1 MDREEL
7 LKLIADINSPDN
19 LIRNF
24 SANIFLN
31 IKDDE
36 SVAFLYDAVKAA
48 NPYARAM
55 FIKLVASG
63 KKKGRKK
70 YLLGMMRDPDASI
83 RAEAAAV
90 VKKSAHMFS
99 ADDYISMLGSSCR
112 AARLTA
118 LEMLADNPEEKLTGE
133 IIASFLASPPKN
145 DELDLFESA
154 LKYICLHA
162 KSDPGAR
169 LKYAALVRES
179 FRTGRAEVLK
189 SALKYAHFL
198 ADEDALLEIYR
209 EFIFKRGENVDRAV
223 IESALNFSSAAALDF
238 LARFAA
244 DDSADGLERRKCL
257 VKLIDSGEPQH
268 ISNCL
273 ELIVRGS
280 DHALK
285 FFCWN
290 ALQNIDR
297 AKMTLILTGLINSA
311 KSAHDKIEYLTL
323 LSLLTVKNQRSAD
336 AALRMYSENSE
347 RRIKSAALE
356 LIGRNNFKGLLPE
369 DFLPGLARSLFTRD
383 FPGIKTAAIPL
394 LVKYLPQG
402 HLESLFAGC
411 SNDARDYTLFC
422 EAYIKRVRGRTFP
435 AADDG
440 GEYKFYKRVVK
451 SLFEYKDIDLIAAA
465 AALAPYKGLTDFI
478 HEYARS
484 VNLSRGGLY
493 SRIIQKIIVSSL
505 KSAPGAAKFFIENA
519 REEDLILYVNLLKE
533 TSSVD
538 ALKALANY
546 FFGADASGGSVGRR
560 QRLNGADGAAHSGPL
575 YYAVKDAVYF
585 ITKNNIDRVFE
596 ASRWPEFKNDDFIT
610 LMTGAFLSGLKE
622 AALPGDGGFGAGAGV
637 GRFTALYAKNTDLI
651 NFYKTISKKLGV
663 EDKFS
668 FYNILQKN
676 GGETALEIISEL
688 G

>member
-36 SVAFLYDAVKAA
+36 SIAFLYDAVKTA
-48 NPYARAM
+48 NSYAKAM

-70 YLLGMMRDPDASI
+70 YLLGMMRDPEASI

-90 VKKSAHMFS
+90 IKKSAHMFA

-118 LEMLADNPEEKLTGE
+118 LEMLAENPEEKLTGE
-133 IIASFLASPPKN
+133 LIASFLASPPKN

-162 KSDPGAR
+162 KSDAGAR
-169 LKYAALVRES
+169 LKYAALVMES

-198 ADEDALLEIYR
+198 SGEDALLEIYR
-209 EFIFKRGENVDRAV
+209 EFIFKRGENIDRAV
-223 IESALNFSSAAALDF
+223 IDSALNFSSAGAFDF

-244 DDSADGLERRKCL
+244 DDSADGLLRRKCL
-257 VKLIDSGEPQH
+257 VKLIDSGEPAH

-273 ELIVRGS
+273 ELIARGS

-311 KSAHDKIEYLTL
+311 KSAHDKLEYLTL

-336 AALRMYSENSE
+336 AALQIYAENSD
-347 RRIKSAALE
+347 RRIKAAALE

-369 DFLPGLARSLFTRD
+369 DFLPGLVRSIFTRD
-383 FPGIKTAAIPL
+383 FPDIKGAAIPL

-402 HLESLFAGC
+402 HMETLFAGC
-411 SNDARDYTLFC
+411 CNGARDYTLFC
-422 EAYIKRVRGRTFP
+422 EAYIKRARGRSFP
-435 AADDG
+435 AADDA
-440 GEYKFYKRVVK
+440 GEYKFYKRVIK

-465 AALAPYKGLTDFI
+465 AALATYKGLTDFI

-493 SRIIQKIIVSSL
+493 SRIIRKIIVSSL

-519 REEDLILYVNLLKE
+519 REDDLILYVNLLKE
-533 TSSVD
+533 TSSVE
-538 ALKALANY
+538 ALKAVANY
-546 FFGADASGGSVGRR
+546 FFGTDAGGGGRP
-560 QRLNGADGAAHSGPL
+560 QLNGAGENAHSGPL

-596 ASRWPEFKNDDFIT
+596 AARWPEFKNDNFIT

-622 AALPGDGGFGAGAGV
+622 AALPGDSGFGAGAGV
-637 GRFTALYAKNTDLI
+637 GRFTALYAKNPDLI

>member
-7 LKLIADINSPDN
+7 LKLIADINSPDS

-36 SVAFLYDAVKAA
+36 SIDFLYDAVKTA
-48 NPYARAM
+48 NAYARAM
-55 FIKLVASG
+55 FIKLAASG

-90 VKKSAHMFS
+90 IKKSAHMFA

-112 AARLTA
+112 AVRLTA
-118 LEMLADNPEEKLTGE
+118 LEMLAENPEEKLTGE

-145 DELDLFESA
+145 DELDLFEPA

-162 KSDPGAR
+162 KNDAGAR
-169 LKYAALVRES
+169 LKYASLIGES

-189 SALKYAHFL
+189 AALKYAHFL
-198 ADEDALLEIYR
+198 SDENSLLGIYR
-209 EFIFKRGENVDRAV
+209 EFIFKRGEIIDRAV

-244 DDSADGLERRKCL
+244 DDSADGLLRRKCL
-257 VKLIDSGEPQH
+257 VKLIDSGEAAH

-273 ELIVRGS
+273 ELIARGN

-290 ALQNIDR
+290 ALQNVDR
-297 AKMTLILTGLINSA
+297 AKTTLILTGLVNSA
-311 KSAHDKIEYLTL
+311 KSTRDKLEYLTL
-323 LSLLTVKNQRSAD
+323 LSLLAVKNQRSAD
-336 AALRMYSENSE
+336 AALQFYSENPD
-347 RRIKSAALE
+347 RRVKAAALE
-356 LIGRNNFKGLLPE
+356 LIGRNNFKGLIPE
-369 DFLPGLARSLFTRD
+369 DFLPGLARSVLAPG
-383 FPGIKTAAIPL
+383 FPDVKTAAIPL

-402 HLESLFAGC
+402 HMETLFAGC
-411 SNDARDYTLFC
+411 CNDARDYTLFC

-440 GEYKFYKRVVK
+440 GEYKFYKRVIK
-451 SLFEYKDIDLIAAA
+451 SLFEYRDIDLIAAA

-493 SRIIQKIIVSSL
+493 SRIIRRIIVSSL
-505 KSAPGAAKFFIENA
+505 KSAPGTAKYFIENA
-519 REEDLILYVNLLKE
+519 REDDLILYVSLLKE

-538 ALKALANY
+538 ALKAVANY
-546 FFGADASGGSVGRR
+546 FFGADAGSGGRPL
-560 QRLNGADGAAHSGPL
+560 LNGADGAANSGPL

-585 ITKNNIDRVFE
+585 IVKNNIERAFE
-596 ASRWPEFKNDDFIT
+596 AARWPEFKSEDFIS
-610 LMTGAFLSGLKE
+610 LMTGAFFSGLKE
-622 AALPGDGGFGAGAGV
+622 AALPGDGGFAAEYGVGAG
-637 GRFTALYAKNTDLI
+637 RFAALYAKNPDLI
-651 NFYKTISKKLGV
+651 NFYKTISKRLGV

-676 GGETALEIISEL
+676 GGEAALELINEL